1 MDLFDHIMGLFGLI
15 GIAAVVP
22 VVAVLRLFT
31 IKHDLDFIEIAAMCG
46 AIVLWPGFW
55 LYLLFTGPLGK
66 RILTYGQGILSS
78 IF

>member
-1 MDLFDHIMGLFGLI
+1 MDLFNHGMALLGLI
-15 GIAAVVP
+15 GIVAVVP
-22 VVAVLRLFT
+22 VIAVLRLFK
-31 IKHDLDFIEIAAMCG
+31 IKHDLDFMEIVAMCG

-66 RILTYGQGILSS
+66 RILTYGQSILSS